1 MHGIYAGSSSF
12 EYHKLEPL
20 LAREHR
26 VVTFDLLGCGRSAH
40 PNIEYT
46 PKLFVDQVL
55 AAAERFGPF
64 DAIVASSLGAAF
76 TVLAATGRP
85 ASFPRLALI
94 CPAGFAGTLDA
105 PPTAA
110 QRPLTALVRSPL
122 SGPPLYGL
130 LVSCPSLRWFLRNQ
144 AYADDASVTDE
155 IVDRYSRIAHAPGA
169 RYVPASFVGGRLNCN
184 IAPALRTLKM
194 PIALLWGARSGTT
207 APVANAN
214 TFLELAPQTHFVRF
228 ERSSLLPHDEEADAV
243 SRLLTAFVRE
253 PL

>member
-1 MHGIYAGSSSF
+1 VHGIYAGSSSF

-26 VVTFDLLGCGRSAH
+26 VVTFELLGCGRSAH

-46 PKLFVDQVL
+46 PELFVEQVL
-55 AAAERFGPF
+55 AAVERFGPF

-76 TVLAATGRP
+76 TVLAASRRP
-85 ASFPRLALI
+85 SSFPRLGLI

-105 PPTAA
+105 PPTGA

-130 LVSCPSLRWFLRNQ
+130 LVSRPSLRWFLQNQ
-144 AYADDASVTDE
+144 AYADPAAVTAE
-155 IVDRYSRIAHAPGA
+155 IVDQYWQIAHQPGA
-169 RYVPASFVGGRLNCN
+169 RYVPAYFVGGRLNCD

-194 PIALLWGARSGTT
+194 PISLLWGARSVMA
-207 APVANAN
+207 APVENAN
-214 TFLELAPQTHFVRF
+214 TFLELAPQTQFARF